1 MESLNQEIVI
11 DDTEYLRASQAM
23 IARLEKA
30 EEQEKNN
37 ERVTITLDEIW
48 NENHWK
54 DDNMQF

>member
-48 NENHWK
+48 NENH
-54 DDNMQF
+54 